1 MEMGRW
7 GREGENDKKGPFE
20 KEGGGENCVLGAWL
34 APQACHVC
42 GVQPRMGVLGFPFT
56 TAK

>member
-1 MEMGRW
+1 MGRW